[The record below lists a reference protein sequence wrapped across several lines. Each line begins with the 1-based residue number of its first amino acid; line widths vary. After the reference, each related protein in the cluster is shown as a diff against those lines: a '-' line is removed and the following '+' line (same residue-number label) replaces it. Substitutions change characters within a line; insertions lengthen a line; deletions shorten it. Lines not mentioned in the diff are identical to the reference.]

1 MTITEGLVELKL
13 LGSRIE
19 KELKDTQF
27 AGTLPNDKKGTEV
40 EINFVEKAKASYQSI
55 TDLIKRRDAIKRAIV
70 KANAVTTLAIGGA
83 TMTIAE
89 AIEKKESIAYS
100 RRLLAKIKEDYAI
113 ARHAYDRSTENAK
126 ARLDQLLSTMLSKGD
141 SANMADAVKAVTDSF
156 MEKNGVTLCDPI
168 KAEDEIARLEKQID
182 EFMANV
188 DTALSIVNAK
198 TEIDIQ

>member
-27 AGTLPNDKKGTEV
+27 VGTLPNDKKGTEV

-70 KANAVTTLAIGGA
+70 KANAVTTLAIGGV

-188 DTALSIVNAK
+188 DTALPIVNAK

>member
-27 AGTLPNDKKGTEV
+27 VGTLPNDKKGTEV

-70 KANAVTTLAIGGA
+70 KANAVTTLAIGGV